1 MGIYNIFELN
11 VAILCNDDYANFA
24 YNLEQS
30 LLSIGISCKG
40 YKNVP
45 HVFNYPNQLEINRTP
60 DLTPFDIII
69 QVHGDT
75 RLIENKINIPYYT
88 GTAYRQSPEYYNE
101 LFKDSPFSLIALPEF
116 QQTARNYKYLVGA
129 INLQPSLTYGSIFG
143 HYPSNKDVKGSYD
156 IINIMQSLPV
166 QFDFDLN
173 RVDYDKHIERLKG
186 IDIYIEMM
194 ASTQGG
200 KPYGSFGITALE
212 SAALGKQVIT
222 QSVNDCNLYLSTYG
236 ITPALHF
243 INNREQLIQKVLNF
257 KELDTLRWVNT
268 YHSYEATGNM
278 LKDILN
284 GL

>member
-1 MGIYNIFELN
+1 MRI
-11 VAILCNDDYANFA
+11 AILCNDDYANFA

-30 LLSIGISCKG
+30 LLSIGVSCKG

-60 DLTPFDIII
+60 DLTPFDVIIS
-69 QVHGDT
+69 VHGDS
-75 RLIENKINIPYYT
+75 RKSEKAINIPYYT
-88 GTAYRQSPEYYNE
+88 GTAYRQSPEYYND
-101 LFKDSPFSLIALPEF
+101 LFKDSPITLIALPEF
-116 QQTARNYKYLVGA
+116 QFTAPNYKYLVGA

-143 HYPSNKDVKGSYD
+143 HYPSNKDIKGSLD

-166 QFDFDLN
+166 QFKFDLN

-222 QSVNDCNLYLSTYG
+222 QSINDNGLYEKTYG
-236 ITPALHF
+236 EQPCLHF
-243 INNREQLIQKVLNF
+243 IKTKDDLINKIINF
-257 KELDTLRWVNT
+257 AEIDSLTWVNKH
-268 YHSYEATGNM
+268 HSLIATGER
-278 LKDILN
+278 LKSILN